1 MFKPLNM
8 KSRSSSFKVL
18 SSPRFHSPDKK
29 KYVRSLWQK
38 LVRSPAFRRHI
49 ALCKHREMQ
58 LVHEATGSFFFSP
71 VKVPLDITF
80 DKLSLTLKS
89 NNAPLLNDIFG
100 SFKAFNITALM
111 VYNLYFK

>member
-1 MFKPLNM
+1 
-8 KSRSSSFKVL
+8 VL
-18 SSPRFHSPDKK
+18 SSLESGSDRRA
-29 KYVRSLWQK
+29 YVMTLWWK
-38 LVRSPAFRRHI
+38 FIRSPAFRRHI
-49 ALCKHREMQ
+49 ALCKHRETQ
-58 LVHEATGSFFFSP
+58 LVNVATGSFSFSP

-111 VYNLYFK
+111 VCN